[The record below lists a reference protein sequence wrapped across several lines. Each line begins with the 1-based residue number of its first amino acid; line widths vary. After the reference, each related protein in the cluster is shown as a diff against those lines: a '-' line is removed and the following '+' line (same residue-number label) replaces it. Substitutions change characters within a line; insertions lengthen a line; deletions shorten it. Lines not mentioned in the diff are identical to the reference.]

1 MSFFLLLSTI
11 LTKSNWLE
19 QSWCISTLFSL
30 FFAARSTD
38 CNSRRLHQRQSEA
51 SRILRQSI
59 GSRLDICDASSAKS
73 DGSIDGNSGS
83 TGLGQSKAKAKIQFG
98 TKFRPGETAQPDIN
112 NLIQTVSG
120 CRLESGPVTT
130 AIIGQRQ
137 ISALL
142 RSQMMFTAVV

>member
-1 MSFFLLLSTI
+1 MAGLANRIKPEESQRVNKFTKRQLVLILNLIPSKSRADKQNVTLSLSADDTHFCLFFLLL
-11 LTKSNWLE
+11 
-19 QSWCISTLFSL
+19 
-30 FFAARSTD
+30 
-38 CNSRRLHQRQSEA
+38 
-51 SRILRQSI
+51 
-59 GSRLDICDASSAKS
+59 
-73 DGSIDGNSGS
+73 
-83 TGLGQSKAKAKIQFG
+83 SKAKAKIQFG